1 MIFRKVKMLQKMIA
15 EVMDSLQKRRDQTA
29 AWRDRCYDE
38 KDLTGHVM
46 RSGEVAA
53 FDEAI
58 DMIRA
63 ACRRYNI
70 GP

>member
-1 MIFRKVKMLQKMIA
+1 MLQKMIA